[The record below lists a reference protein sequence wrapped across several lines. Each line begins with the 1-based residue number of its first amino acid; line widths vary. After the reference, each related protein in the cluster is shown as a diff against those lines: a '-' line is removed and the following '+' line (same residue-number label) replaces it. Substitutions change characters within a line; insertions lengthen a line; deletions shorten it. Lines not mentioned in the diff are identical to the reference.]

1 MDTSFTFLTQTNTFN
16 FVAKRISSQLQI
28 CKENGISLEGICDA
42 LRQELEELQ
51 QQCYQKQLQT
61 QRQQRRKQQQP
72 QKQQPQQ
79 RKQEKWQG
87 QQCREQNQM
96 LESDK
101 KLGSFEHTSNTQDKR
116 IQRPLFVSRSPV
128 AYSTS
133 ALHKLTVCTL

>member
-42 LRQELEELQ
+42 LRQELEELK
-51 QQCYQKQLQT
+51 QQCYQKQL
-61 QRQQRRKQQQP
+61 P